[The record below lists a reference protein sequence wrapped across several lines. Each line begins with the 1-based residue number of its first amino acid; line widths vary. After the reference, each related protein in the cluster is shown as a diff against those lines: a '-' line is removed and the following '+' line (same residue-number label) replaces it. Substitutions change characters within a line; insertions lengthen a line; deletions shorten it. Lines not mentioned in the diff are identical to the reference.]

1 MAPMD
6 PVARPVGVN
15 LRVIWIV
22 TFIVLVV
29 VGGLVAVIVTFVLG
43 MFHLMDRT
51 DAHVCGL
58 AAVRRSPVATALLGT
73 PIVQQGLTGGSTSTE
88 NGELIQRMTFTA
100 KGPRGTAYV
109 VSEGRRS
116 PLESHLLVKLG
127 RDERAQTIYSG
138 PFDCPELHR

>member
-1 MAPMD
+1 ME
-6 PVARPVGVN
+6 PVTRPVGVN

-22 TFIVLVV
+22 TFVVLVV

-43 MFHLMDRT
+43 MFHLMDHT

-73 PIVQQGLTGGSTSTE
+73 PIVQQGVTGGSTSSE
-88 NGELIQRMTFTA
+88 NGELTQRITFTV
-100 KGPRGTAYV
+100 KGPRGSAYV

-116 PLESHLLVKLG
+116 PLESHLQVKLG
-127 RDERAQTIYSG
+127 RDEQAQTVYSG

>member
-1 MAPMD
+1 MAAME
-6 PVARPVGVN
+6 PVTRPVGAN

-29 VGGLVAVIVTFVLG
+29 VGGMVAVVVTFVLG

-58 AAVRRSPVATALLGT
+58 AAVRRSPVADALLGT
-73 PIVQQGLTGGSTSTE
+73 PIRQQGLTGGSTSSE
-88 NGELIQRMTFTA
+88 NGELTQRITFTVA
-100 KGPRGTAYV
+100 GPRGSASV

-116 PLESHLLVKLG
+116 PLASHLLVKLG
-127 RDERAQTIYSG
+127 SDERAQTIYSG